1 MQNKIKYSAFIFLTS
16 IVVFSG
22 CKKIFDLPEEKDYLS
37 TKATYTT
44 TVFEPILGRTT
55 IYRGIFNADNSSF
68 PMKFEIVNARYGDG
82 RPADELFTMKDV
94 LVWTSEYTGRETSLA
109 EIEAK
114 RKVEKHPL
122 IELRTS
128 GDLIV
133 WNSATSD
140 IITPRDSITY
150 PQDIRYFDVKVSNSG
165 GSRIIKDLQF
175 NPYIE
180 RPYSPDADINP
191 FNGRPNTSTP
201 GGKTL
206 VRNYPGI
213 SGMVGAST
221 NAPMNNPQDPT
232 RGLVYTYIRKFEGG
246 TGNSLRFK
254 FLDRDSAAINPAKFN
269 ETRWDELV
277 HGFNKVMTDE
287 YVQYDVAYPIPVAPI
302 PTKYTTGGINA
313 DSGNEAF
320 VRFAYS
326 RIGFGGNRE
335 TGQLTQSFRIFEK
348 GDWEIVFHFKTVNPK
363 FENE

>member
-1 MQNKIKYSAFIFLTS
+1 MQNTIKYKAFIFLSS
-16 IVVFSG
+16 IVVLSG
-22 CKKIFDLPEEKDYLS
+22 CRKIFDLPEEKDYLS
-37 TKATYTT
+37 TKASYTT

-55 IYRGIFNADNSSF
+55 VFSGIFNADNSTF

-82 RPADELFTMKDV
+82 RPADELFTMRDV

-114 RKVEKHPL
+114 RKVEQHPVV
-122 IELRTS
+122 ELRSS

-133 WNSATSD
+133 WNAATSD

-150 PQDIRYFDVKVSNSG
+150 PQDIRYFDVKVTNSG
-165 GSRIIKDLQF
+165 GTRIFKDLSF

-180 RPYSPDADINP
+180 RPYWPDNDINP
-191 FNGRPNTSTP
+191 FNGRPNTTTP
-201 GGKTL
+201 GGKSL
-206 VRNYPGI
+206 VHIFPSI
-213 SGMVGAST
+213 SGMVGEGT
-221 NAPMNNPQDPT
+221 NRPLDVNNAAN
-232 RGLVYTYIRKFEGG
+232 GVVYTYIRKFTGG

-254 FLDRDSAAINPAKFN
+254 FLNKDSVAIDPALFN
-269 ETRWDELV
+269 ETKWDELV
-277 HGFNKVMTDE
+277 HGFNKVMTEE

-302 PTKYTTGGINA
+302 PTKYTAGGIEA
-313 DSGNEAF
+313 DAGNEAF

-335 TGQLTQSFRIFEK
+335 VGALTQNFKIYEK

-363 FENE
+363 FDNE